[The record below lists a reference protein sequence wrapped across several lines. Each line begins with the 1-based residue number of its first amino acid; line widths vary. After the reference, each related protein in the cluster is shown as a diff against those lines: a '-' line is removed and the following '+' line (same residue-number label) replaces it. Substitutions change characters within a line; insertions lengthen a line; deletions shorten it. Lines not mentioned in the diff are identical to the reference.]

1 MSNRTNILINDSGT
15 DLSAEGYAALRLMD
29 NQAATAALLEAES
42 PAARFVTKF
51 TSERFGRF
59 GLPTLLAARGAD
71 WDIRMRRLDDADLER
86 ERRIFGAS

>member
-15 DLSAEGYAALRLMD
+15 DLSAERGQRID
-29 NQAATAALLEAES
+29 RFWFRTEEEA
-42 PAARFVTKF
+42 RDKLTD
-51 TSERFGRF
+51 
-59 GLPTLLAARGAD
+59 LLAARGAD